1 MNRIGKKSDG
11 LFVLVGINFWG
22 MGGKKEHLMG
32 NIKQQAKLFP
42 GFFPGPFPN
51 LTFLQTVQFHDTIVT
66 FFMHQDLLSLSLVGG
81 GDPGG
86 GGGSRLLTSSA
97 RTERIHLPHPLF
109 ILSVPLI
116 ATEVYPDPL

>member
-1 MNRIGKKSDG
+1 MVVC
-11 LFVLVGINFWG
+11 LWWLVLIFIFF
-22 MGGKKEHLMG
+22 GGGCKKEHLMG
-32 NIKQQAKLFP
+32 NTKLQAKLFP

-51 LTFLQTVQFHDTIVT
+51 LTFLQIVQCHDTMVT